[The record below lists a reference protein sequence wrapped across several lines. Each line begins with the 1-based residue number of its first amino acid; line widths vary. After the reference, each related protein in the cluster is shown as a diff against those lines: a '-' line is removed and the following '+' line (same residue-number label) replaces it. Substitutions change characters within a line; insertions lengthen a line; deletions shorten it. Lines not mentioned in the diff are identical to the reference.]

1 MKDGSVLSAGS
12 DQMKQL
18 GRKESP
24 GFGKVNIRA
33 EVKDIQ
39 AWNMTACIDSNKQ
52 VYIWGTLKGKEQ
64 QYEIQEPYLVPGIQ
78 AQKVEVGRGILTAI
92 EFNTSLLH
100 SINCDDESFQNLM
113 DSQINKLELK
123 TIDAL

>member
-1 MKDGSVLSAGS
+1 MSGRFYTCGSNTLGQLGLKINASTPIAFTLQKVIDQGVSKAICGEEHTVLLMKDGSVLSAGS

-39 AWNMTACIDSNKQ
+39 AWNMTACIDSNK
-52 VYIWGTLKGKEQ
+52 
-64 QYEIQEPYLVPGIQ
+64 
-78 AQKVEVGRGILTAI
+78 
-92 EFNTSLLH
+92 
-100 SINCDDESFQNLM
+100 
-113 DSQINKLELK
+113 
-123 TIDAL
+123 